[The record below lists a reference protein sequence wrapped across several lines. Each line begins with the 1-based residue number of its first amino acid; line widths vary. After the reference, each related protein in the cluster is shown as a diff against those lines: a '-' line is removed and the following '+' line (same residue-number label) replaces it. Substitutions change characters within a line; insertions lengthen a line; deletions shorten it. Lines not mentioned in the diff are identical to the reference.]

1 MAAVLARM
9 DSESEAMESAL
20 ERTAGELDGLVAEWR
35 RWLDGRRFDR
45 DLAPKDMEALVPRIL
60 QLRSEKSAIESRK
73 TEMRELD
80 RYVASVRGR
89 ILSLADLFTGAGV
102 EVPEEPDP
110 SSIRSLSAALRRG
123 TERKSE
129 VAALERDLAALSA
142 SLAELREGLEANGEK
157 TAELFSFAGSE
168 NEDRYRDLAAR
179 WAERERLL
187 DEASR
192 EGKVLLGLFGTAE
205 EVEKAGVELLSL
217 PAEYGAKEKERA
229 AEEAAALEK
238 EIEAAADSR
247 GRLAL
252 RLEQIAADERLGELL
267 FSRSEMGRK
276 LDEGV
281 KEWLSVILARHFLEV
296 SKEKHE
302 RERQPEVIRRAGKYL
317 ALMTGNRYTLLS
329 SGGERGLSV
338 VLEGNDPARERKDE
352 VKWSSGLADQVYLAM
367 RLSLATLWGRNSEPL
382 PLILD
387 DLLVRFDETRQQG
400 AAEAILEAAAD
411 NQVLLFTCQR
421 KTLDIFRTV
430 VETRGTAPD
439 FLAFHYIERGSIRPV
454 L

>member
-1 MAAVLARM
+1 V
-9 DSESEAMESAL
+9 
-20 ERTAGELDGLVAEWR
+20 
-35 RWLDGRRFDR
+35 
-45 DLAPKDMEALVPRIL
+45 
-60 QLRSEKSAIESRK
+60 
-73 TEMRELD
+73 
-80 RYVASVRGR
+80 
-89 ILSLADLFTGAGV
+89 
-102 EVPEEPDP
+102 
-110 SSIRSLSAALRRG
+110 
-123 TERKSE
+123 
-129 VAALERDLAALSA
+129 
-142 SLAELREGLEANGEK
+142 
-157 TAELFSFAGSE
+157 
-168 NEDRYRDLAAR
+168 
-179 WAERERLL
+179 
-187 DEASR
+187 
-192 EGKVLLGLFGTAE
+192 
-205 EVEKAGVELLSL
+205 
-217 PAEYGAKEKERA
+217 
-229 AEEAAALEK
+229 LEK
-238 EIEAAADSR
+238 EFEAAADSR

-267 FSRSEMGRK
+267 FSRSEMERK
-276 LDEGV
+276 LDDSV

-352 VKWSSGLADQVYLAM
+352 IKWSSGLADQVYLAM

-400 AAEAILEAAAD
+400 AAEAILEAAAN
-411 NQVLLFTCQR
+411 NQVLLFTCQK

-430 VETRGTAPD
+430 VETRGTSPD
-439 FLAFHYIERGSIRPV
+439 FLAFHYIERGAIRPV